1 MDFYEVEKLE
11 LDCFYRFCGV
21 TLSVGGMGKKI
32 ELIVVLTTFL
42 CFCELISQEL
52 DTLYHFNE
60 TDSLDIIIVLDGVTD
75 FGVRFTPAQNWDYY
89 NIKKIEFFVPS
100 LSPYNDWFE
109 INNAD
114 NGSYPG
120 STFKRFWI
128 TFNDSND
135 VHPRWYSYVFSDIDS
150 LNNRSGEFWVTGV
163 ALFSTHVSLSSY
175 SGNTFAFWDFFQ
187 PCAPCWGEDP
197 VHDITIR
204 TILERTDSTVSVLDD
219 SFKPIYKNPMS
230 ISNYPNPFNDQTTF
244 QVDLPAAGKV
254 SISIFDLLGRQ
265 VLNNTANTISCGQYQ
280 FVWDTRNRLAAG
292 IYLYQVS
299 FTSPGRFTP
308 LMKTGKLIYLK

>member
-1 MDFYEVEKLE
+1 M
-11 LDCFYRFCGV
+11 
-21 TLSVGGMGKKI
+21 
-32 ELIVVLTTFL
+32 
-42 CFCELISQEL
+42 SQEL
-52 DTLYHFNE
+52 DTLYNYNE

-89 NIKKIEFFVPS
+89 NIKNIEFFVPS
-100 LSPYNDWFE
+100 PSPYNDWFE

-135 VHPRWYSYVFSDIDS
+135 VHPRWYSYVCSDIDS
-150 LNNRSGEFWVTGV
+150 LNNRSGEFWVTGA

-175 SGNTFAFWDFFQ
+175 SGNTFVFWDFFQ

-197 VHDITIR
+197 VNDITIR

-219 SFKPIYKNPMS
+219 SFKHIYKNPMS
-230 ISNYPNPFNDQTTF
+230 ISNYPNPFNNLTVFSF
-244 QVDLPAAGKV
+244 QYDNQRKLIFQIHDINGRRVFSKNLFNQSEKYIWYGQDGNSNLLSSGIYVASITDGDKV
-254 SISIFDLLGRQ
+254 SSTKLL
-265 VLNNTANTISCGQYQ
+265 
-280 FVWDTRNRLAAG
+280 
-292 IYLYQVS
+292 
-299 FTSPGRFTP
+299 
-308 LMKTGKLIYLK
+308 LIK